1 MALRNCHRVPWLLA
15 WALVLN
21 APARAQETR
30 NPSPPDVVRLVAAR
44 RVLDASCT
52 VNVMVA
58 AMRANLP
65 A

>member
-1 MALRNCHRVPWLLA
+1 MALWNCHRVPWLLA
-15 WALVLN
+15 WALALN

-30 NPSPPDVVRLVAAR
+30 NPSPADAVRLVAAR